1 MCDEGPTF
9 QCFIIR
15 KQKWSNMDV
24 RNFVS
29 CHFFYVD
36 GQIDLSLLIVLI
48 EFYCVLCEQTI
59 GTTTM
64 FVATL
69 TWGSWPKQGLARL
82 QAKRKPKSE
91 GKCEG
96 MNPHTPKRTSTLGV
110 RSSEFR

>member
-1 MCDEGPTF
+1 MCAEGPTF

-15 KQKWSNMDV
+15 GQKWSNMDL

-36 GQIDLSLLIVLI
+36 GQIDPSLSIIPI

-59 GTTTM
+59 RTTTM

-69 TWGSWPKQGLARL
+69 ALGSQPKQGLARL
-82 QAKRKPKSE
+82 WAKRKF
-91 GKCEG
+91 
-96 MNPHTPKRTSTLGV
+96 NLG
-110 RSSEFR
+110 SSSFINSD